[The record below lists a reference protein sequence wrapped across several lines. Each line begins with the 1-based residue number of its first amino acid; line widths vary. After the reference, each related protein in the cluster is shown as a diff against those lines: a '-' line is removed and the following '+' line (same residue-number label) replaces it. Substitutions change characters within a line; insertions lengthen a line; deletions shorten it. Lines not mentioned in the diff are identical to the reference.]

1 MRRRFKL
8 TCIAAAAILAAA
20 VVVSCSVGG
29 PSPTASAQAETPLTD
44 PPEIVSQNGVLRAQI
59 VVEMKPVD
67 VAGRNLLALTYNGK
81 FMPPTLRFRPG
92 DRMEL
97 ALENRLGE
105 NTNLHV
111 HGLHVSPAGNSDNIF
126 LHIHP
131 GQTFHYS
138 YQFPE
143 NLQPGTYWYHPH
155 PHPTSA
161 PQVAGGMSGIIIVDG
176 LKQLLPPDLRDITEH
191 VIALKDFQVEGDA
204 IKTVPLKISK
214 PTNRTVNGQ
223 LNPTVKI
230 RQGEVQLWRLANISA
245 NIYYNVHLQGQQF
258 QVIAHDANPVDRI
271 WAADSLLLAAGA
283 RFDVLVR
290 GGPPGSTQ
298 LQTLAYN
305 TGPAGNQFPQATLA
319 TLVSEGAPVSPV
331 ELPTTFGTFED
342 LSNAT
347 LAAQR
352 TIVFSETNNP
362 DAYFING
369 KLFDP
374 NRVDIRSKLNTVEEW
389 TVRNDSD
396 EEHSFHVHTNDFQL
410 MSINGQPHEAHGW
423 QDVASIPAK
432 GQIVVRT
439 HFLNYTG
446 KTVLHCHILNHE
458 DLGMMA
464 VLEIVR

>member
-8 TCIAAAAILAAA
+8 TCMAAAMILAIAISGCA
-20 VVVSCSVGG
+20 NE
-29 PSPTASAQAETPLTD
+29 PSLSASAQDGSALQD
-44 PPEIVSQNGVLRAQI
+44 PPELVSQNGVLQAHITVAMDQ
-59 VVEMKPVD
+59 VD
-67 VAGRNLLALTYNGK
+67 VAGRTLSAFTYNGRY
-81 FMPPTLRFRPG
+81 MPPTLRFQPG

-97 ALENRLGE
+97 ALENRLDE
-105 NTNLHV
+105 DTNLHV

-126 LHIHP
+126 LHIQP
-131 GQTFHYS
+131 GETFHYL

-143 NLQPGTYWYHPH
+143 NLLPGTYWYHPH
-155 PHPTSA
+155 PHLTSA

-176 LKQLLPPDLRDITEH
+176 LQQYLPRDLRNITEH
-191 VIALKDFQVEGDA
+191 VIALKDFQVAGDA
-204 IKTVPLKISK
+204 VQTVPLQISA

-223 LNPTVKI
+223 LNPTVTI
-230 RQGEVQLWRLANISA
+230 RPGEVQLWRLANISS
-245 NIYYNVHLQGQQF
+245 NIYYNVQLQGQQF

-271 WAADSLLLAAGA
+271 WAADSLLLAAGS

-305 TGPAGNQFPQATLA
+305 TGPAGNQFPQVTLA

-352 TIVFSETNNP
+352 TIVFSETDNP

-374 NRVDIRSKLNTVEEW
+374 DRVDIQSKLNTVEEW
-389 TVRNDSD
+389 TVLNESA

-410 MSINGQPHEAHGW
+410 MSTNGQPHSARGW
-423 QDVASIPAK
+423 QDVANVPAN
-432 GQIVVRT
+432 GQIVIRT

-464 VLEIVR
+464 VLEIVQ